1 MIAIV
6 DYRAGNLTSVKR
18 ALDSV
23 GAASRIT
30 ADPDEVR
37 RAERVVFPGVG
48 AAGAAMRALRETGL
62 DQVLREVVAGGAPVL
77 GICIGCQ
84 VILDSSAE
92 NETTCLGLIPGRVE
106 AFPAGLSD
114 GQGARLK
121 VPQMGWNAVELV
133 REHPLFQDLPDGA
146 EFYFVHGYYP
156 RPAAQEYVF
165 GQTDYGFRFASIIGR
180 DNLMGLQFHV
190 EKSGRPGLQIL
201 KNFCAWKP

>member
-1 MIAIV
+1 LIAIV

-23 GAASRIT
+23 GAASMIT

-48 AAGAAMRALRETGL
+48 AAGAAMRALRETGME
-62 DQVLREVVAGGAPVL
+62 QVLREVVAGGTPVL

-92 NETTCLGLIPGRVE
+92 NETACLGLIPGRVE

-121 VPQMGWNAVELV
+121 IPQMGWNAVELAGK
-133 REHPLFQDLPDGA
+133 HPLFQNLPAGA

-156 RPAAQEYVF
+156 QPAGQEYVF
-165 GQTDYGFRFASIIGR
+165 GRTDYGFKFASIIGR
-180 DNLMGLQFHV
+180 DNLMGLQFHA

-201 KNFCAWKP
+201 RNFCAWKP